1 MKTVFI
7 AGWEMSR
14 KDRITELKRK
24 NRNYLICKAWNEKGI
39 NISLESFLDLN
50 ETLYIQKEIINK
62 LDEMDEHKES
72 VVNVKDRERTII
84 KYKEELKR
92 CINKKGEYI
101 FFINESTIY
110 GAVILTGK
118 TILDN
123 IDYIISESEL
133 MNNSCCILCC
143 SNDIK
148 NGICVWAGEYDDRI
162 YAW

>member
-1 MKTVFI
+1 MD
-7 AGWEMSR
+7 R
-14 KDRITELKRK
+14 KDRIKELKRK
-24 NRNYLICKAWNEKGI
+24 NRNSLICKAWNEKGI
-39 NISLESFLDLN
+39 NISLENFLDLN

-62 LDEMDEHKES
+62 LDEMDEHNES
-72 VVNVKDRERTII
+72 AVNVKDRERTII

-92 CINKKGEYI
+92 SINKKGEYI

-133 MNNSCCILCC
+133 MSNSCSIFCC
-143 SNDIK
+143 SNDVK
-148 NGICVWAGEYDDRI
+148 NGICVWSAEYDDRI
-162 YAW
+162 YTW